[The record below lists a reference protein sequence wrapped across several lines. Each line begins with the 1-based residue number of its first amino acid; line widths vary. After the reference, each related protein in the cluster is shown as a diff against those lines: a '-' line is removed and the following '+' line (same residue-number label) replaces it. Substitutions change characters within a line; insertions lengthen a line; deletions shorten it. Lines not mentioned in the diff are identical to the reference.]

1 MQPWTRPLIQVTKGS
16 KMEPQRRRARRGNAE
31 ELNALTHSIIAA
43 AIEVHRHLGPGLLE
57 SVYEVC
63 LEHELILRGHSVER
77 QKPLP
82 VSYKG
87 VRVDVGFRTD
97 LLVDERVI
105 VEVKATKGFH
115 PIHAAKTLNTIKL
128 NRPGGRPAAQLPRR
142 GHEGRHQTARQR
154 LP

>member
-1 MQPWTRPLIQVTKGS
+1 
-16 KMEPQRRRARRGNAE
+16 MEPQRRRARRGNAE
-31 ELNALTHSIIAA
+31 ELNALTQSVIAA

-115 PIHAAKTLNTIKL
+115 PIHAAKTLNYIKL
-128 NRPGGRPAAQLPRR
+128 TDLAVGLLLNFHVEVMKDGIK
-142 GHEGRHQTARQR
+142 R
-154 LP
+154 LVNDFPDSA